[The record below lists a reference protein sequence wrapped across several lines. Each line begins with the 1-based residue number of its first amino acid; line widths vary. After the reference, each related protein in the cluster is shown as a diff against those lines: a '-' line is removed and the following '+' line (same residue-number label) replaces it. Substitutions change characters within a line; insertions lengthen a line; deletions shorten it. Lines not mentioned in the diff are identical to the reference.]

1 MSKTKPKRGRAKP
14 RNREC
19 ELDQE
24 TRREIER
31 RAHERY
37 RARGGVH
44 GNDLDDWLAA
54 EEDVRAERAAVQA
67 APAGEEATGTDRLR
81 RTRRPRPPRE

>member
-1 MSKTKPKRGRAKP
+1 MSTTKPKRGRAKP
-14 RNREC
+14 GNREF

-54 EEDVRAERAAVQA
+54 EGEVRAERAAAQPA
-67 APAGEEATGTDRLR
+67 AGDEAAGIDRLR
-81 RTRRPRPPRE
+81 RTRRPRGPRE

>member
-1 MSKTKPKRGRAKP
+1 MSKTKPTRGRTQVAD
-14 RNREC
+14 RER
-19 ELDQE
+19 ELDQN

-37 RARGGVH
+37 RTRGGVH

-54 EEDVRAERAAVQA
+54 EEEVRAERAA
-67 APAGEEATGTDRLR
+67 APVGGTGAGSDRLR
-81 RTRRPRPPRE
+81 RTRPRRPRE

>member
-1 MSKTKPKRGRAKP
+1 MSKTKPSQGRGNPGDRGP
-14 RNREC
+14 D
-19 ELDQE
+19 LDEEAWQ
-24 TRREIER
+24 EIER

-54 EEDVRAERAAVQA
+54 EKEVRAERAG
-67 APAGEEATGTDRLR
+67 APAARAGDDAAGVDRPPPK
-81 RTRRPRPPRE
+81 RRPRR

>member
-1 MSKTKPKRGRAKP
+1 MSKTKPKRGRAKLGD
-14 RNREC
+14 RER
-19 ELDQE
+19 ELDEE

-44 GNDLDDWLAA
+44 GSDLNDWLAA
-54 EEDVRAERAAVQA
+54 EEEVRAERAAAQA
-67 APAGEEATGTDRLR
+67 APVGDKGARSDRVHR
-81 RTRRPRPPRE
+81 RRRPRE